1 MHKPQA
7 VSPNALSRRALLAL
21 GAVATATALTGGRAL
36 AADTVAPVAPAAPVR
51 HRGIKLGYDN
61 FAVRA
66 MKWKAAALIDYA
78 AQLKTD
84 SLFITDLMAFESFED
99 AYLNDLRKKAADVGI
114 QIVLG
119 SWSICPSSKSFKD
132 TWGTAVEHGALT
144 MRMAKA
150 LGSPVARFV
159 LGNAGDRKTPG
170 GIQAR
175 IADTVAVCK
184 QLKPYYDNLGVKIA
198 IENHAGDMQSAELVE
213 LIEAAG
219 KDYVGA
225 NMDTGNGMWTLED
238 PMVTLNNLAPYVLT
252 TSLRDTMLWESPKGA
267 TAQWVAMGDGV
278 VDHATF
284 FDAFEKKCPGVAV
297 HIETIGGFNKDLNYL
312 EPGFFDQY
320 PKQTAA
326 DFAAWLR
333 LARKGKALE
342 AGKGRFASDQ
352 EFQKDQV
359 ERSIAYCRNVL
370 GLGPKA

>member
-213 LIEAAG
+213 LI
-219 KDYVGA
+219 
-225 NMDTGNGMWTLED
+225 
-238 PMVTLNNLAPYVLT
+238 
-252 TSLRDTMLWESPKGA
+252 
-267 TAQWVAMGDGV
+267 
-278 VDHATF
+278 
-284 FDAFEKKCPGVAV
+284 
-297 HIETIGGFNKDLNYL
+297 
-312 EPGFFDQY
+312 
-320 PKQTAA
+320 
-326 DFAAWLR
+326 
-333 LARKGKALE
+333 
-342 AGKGRFASDQ
+342 
-352 EFQKDQV
+352 
-359 ERSIAYCRNVL
+359 
-370 GLGPKA
+370 